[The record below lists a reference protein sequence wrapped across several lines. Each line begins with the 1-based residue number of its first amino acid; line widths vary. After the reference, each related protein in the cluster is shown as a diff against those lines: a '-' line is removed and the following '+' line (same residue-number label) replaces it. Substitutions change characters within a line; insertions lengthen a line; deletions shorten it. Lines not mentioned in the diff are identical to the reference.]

1 MKYHLIHTDESPVT
15 LDDAKKYL
23 NVIHDHHD
31 DIITRLIA
39 AALYYCEN
47 FTGNAYRKQSFL
59 LEASVVEM
67 ALGITFAKNPVSE
80 LKEITIDINGSAVTL
95 DYNQYVFECSGSR
108 SFIVIID
115 NKILRD
121 ADTNFNAVKILF
133 DTDYSP
139 VPAAIIQAILS
150 LIAFLYENRGDA
162 PSLSKTPLPSEILT
176 VLEQDRVLFL

>member
-1 MKYHLIHTDESPVT
+1 M
-15 LDDAKKYL
+15 
-23 NVIHDHHD
+23 
-31 DIITRLIA
+31 
-39 AALYYCEN
+39 
-47 FTGNAYRKQSFL
+47 
-59 LEASVVEM
+59 
-67 ALGITFAKNPVSE
+67 SE

-150 LIAFLYENRGDA
+150 LIAFCM
-162 PSLSKTPLPSEILT
+162 KT
-176 VLEQDRVLFL
+176 VGMHHR